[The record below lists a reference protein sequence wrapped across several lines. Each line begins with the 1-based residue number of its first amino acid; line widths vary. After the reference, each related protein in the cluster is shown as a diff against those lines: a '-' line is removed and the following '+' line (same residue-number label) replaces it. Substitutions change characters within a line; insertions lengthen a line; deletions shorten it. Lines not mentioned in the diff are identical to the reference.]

1 MWDPPDETQDTT
13 ETSDWSPPTGVLYN
27 EYAVSDTQYRAVT
40 AYCEELLDPEV
51 AAGTA
56 ADVVAAFGENLAA
69 LEADDVPVEERN
81 AYLLS
86 MTRLLAAVSLPDR
99 SSPAERRRAVLASMG
114 ADSQCSCREASM
126 LLASHANGNIE
137 PHEQVALEQHLYECE
152 DCRYLTETM
161 DRAADRFYAIIE
173 PRRGGGMLGPRN
185 LAVYSTAALGL
196 LVAGAVVL
204 LSSGGTSAPPTQAF
218 VPSVTTPIVTTTTVA
233 RHVTHHHAAKHHK
246 TVKHVA
252 TPPPATDVANTV
264 TPVDTK
270 PVVSTPPAS
279 TSTPSTSSSALPA
292 TTGPQTGIGSI
303 GGG

>member
-1 MWDPPDETQDTT
+1 MWDPPDETQDTA
-13 ETSDWSPPTGVLYN
+13 ETTDWAPPSGVLYN

-56 ADVVAAFGENLAA
+56 ADVVAAFGENVAA

-86 MTRLLAAVSLPDR
+86 MTRLLSAVSLPDR
-99 SSPAERRRAVLASMG
+99 SSPAERRQAVLASMG
-114 ADSQCSCREASM
+114 AESQCSCREASM

-137 PHEQVALEQHLYECE
+137 PHEQVALEQHLYDCE
-152 DCRYLTETM
+152 DCRYLTEAM
-161 DRAADRFYAIIE
+161 DRAADRFYAIID
-173 PRRGGGMLGPRN
+173 PRRGGGLLGARN

-204 LSSGGTSAPPTQAF
+204 LSGGSHNPPAQAF
-218 VPSVTTPIVTTTTVA
+218 VPSATTA
-233 RHVTHHHAAKHHK
+233 RVPTKVHHPAVVHHHVVKHH
-246 TVKHVA
+246 TV
-252 TPPPATDVANTV
+252 TPPPATDVDTTV
-264 TPVDTK
+264 TPVDTT
-270 PVVSTPPAS
+270 PVVTPPPVTTTASTGAS
-279 TSTPSTSSSALPA
+279 TSSGSLPP
-292 TTGPQTGIGSI
+292 TTGTQSGIGTI

>member
-13 ETSDWSPPTGVLYN
+13 ETSDWSPPSGVLYN
-27 EYAVSDTQYRAVT
+27 EYAVNDTQYRAVT

-69 LEADDVPVEERN
+69 LEADDVAVEERN

-99 SSPAERRRAVLASMG
+99 SSPAERRQAVLASMG
-114 ADSQCSCREASM
+114 AESQCSCREASM

-137 PHEQVALEQHLYECE
+137 PHEQVALEQHLYDCE

-161 DRAADRFYAIIE
+161 DRATDRFYAVID
-173 PRRGGGMLGPRN
+173 PRRGGGLLGARN

-204 LSSGGTSAPPTQAF
+204 LSGGSSPTAPTSLAQTPT
-218 VPSVTTPIVTTTTVA
+218 VTTTATVHHPA
-233 RHVTHHHAAKHHK
+233 VHHVVHHHVVKHH
-246 TVKHVA
+246 TVK
-252 TPPPATDVANTV
+252 PPPATDVATTV
-264 TPVDTK
+264 TPVDTT
-270 PVVSTPPAS
+270 PVVTPPPVTTTASTGAS
-279 TSTPSTSSSALPA
+279 TSSGSLPP
-292 TTGPQTGIGSI
+292 TTGTQSGIGTI

>member
-13 ETSDWSPPTGVLYN
+13 ETSDWSPPSGVLYN

-69 LEADDVPVEERN
+69 LEADDVAVEERN

-86 MTRLLAAVSLPDR
+86 MTRLLSAVSLPDR
-99 SSPAERRRAVLASMG
+99 SSPAERRQAVLASMG
-114 ADSQCSCREASM
+114 AESQCSCREASM

-137 PHEQVALEQHLYECE
+137 PHEQVALEQHLYDCE
-152 DCRYLTETM
+152 DCRSLAEAM

-173 PRRGGGMLGPRN
+173 PRRGGGLLGARN

-204 LSSGGTSAPPTQAF
+204 LSSGSHNPPAQAF
-218 VPSVTTPIVTTTTVA
+218 VPSVTTARVTPKVHHRA
-233 RHVTHHHAAKHHK
+233 VVHHHVIKHH
-246 TVKHVA
+246 TV
-252 TPPPATDVANTV
+252 TPPPATDVDTTV
-264 TPVDTK
+264 TPVDTT
-270 PVVSTPPAS
+270 PVVTPPPVTTTASAGAS
-279 TSTPSTSSSALPA
+279 TSSGSLPP
-292 TTGPQTGIGSI
+292 TTGTQSGIGTI
-303 GGG
+303 GGN